1 MRKNLTLIGFLVL
14 IAFGMTIFTGCAKKK
29 TVIKDEAIQ
38 EQTAP
43 AAQTAQQDNEAA
55 RQVKEQAD
63 RERALREQA
72 EREQAAR
79 ASSASATLDGAV
91 KDIYFDFDQST
102 IRPDAREILKA
113 NADILLKRGAAEIAV
128 EGYCDERGTAEYNLA
143 LGERRAQ
150 EAKKYLINLGTKA
163 LQIKTISYGE
173 ERPLDP
179 GHNEEAWANN
189 RRAHFVVNGK

>member
-1 MRKNLTLIGFLVL
+1 MRKNMIVIGFLVL
-14 IAFGMTIFTGCAKKK
+14 IAFGMTIFTGCAEKK
-29 TVIKDEAIQ
+29 TVVKDEALQ
-38 EQTAP
+38 EQRAK

-72 EREQAAR
+72 AREQAAK
-79 ASSASATLDGAV
+79 AAATAEV
-91 KDIYFDFDQST
+91 NIRDINFDFDQSN

-113 NADILLKRGAAEIAV
+113 NADILLKKGAAQIAI
-128 EGYCDERGTAEYNLA
+128 EGYCDERGTAEYNMA

-150 EAKKYLINLGTKA
+150 EAKKYLVNLGMEA
-163 LQIKTISYGE
+163 SQIKTISYGE

-179 GHNEEAWANN
+179 GNNEDAWANN
-189 RRAHFVVNGK
+189 RRAHFVVNGR

>member
-14 IAFGMTIFTGCAKKK
+14 VAFGMTIFTGCAEKK
-29 TVIKDEAIQ
+29 TVVKDEAIQ

-72 EREQAAR
+72 EREQAAK
-79 ASSASATLDGAV
+79 AKAAATAEV
-91 KDIYFDFDQST
+91 NIRDINFDFDQSN

-113 NADILLKRGAAEIAV
+113 NADILLKKGAAQIAI
-128 EGYCDERGTAEYNLA
+128 EGYCDERGTAEYNMA

-150 EAKKYLINLGTKA
+150 EAKKYLVNLGMEA
-163 LQIKTISYGE
+163 SQIKTISYGE

-179 GHNEEAWANN
+179 GNNEDAWANN
-189 RRAHFVVNGK
+189 RRAHFVINGR